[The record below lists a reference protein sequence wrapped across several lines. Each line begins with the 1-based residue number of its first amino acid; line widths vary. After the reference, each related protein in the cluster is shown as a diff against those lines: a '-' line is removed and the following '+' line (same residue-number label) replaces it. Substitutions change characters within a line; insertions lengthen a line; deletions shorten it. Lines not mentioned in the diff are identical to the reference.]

1 MPTQKILVDAVEA
14 AEMLGLSERGFY
26 KLLKRTPDLAA
37 AARVVLSARATR
49 YNVAALL
56 AFVESLGPSALQPE
70 PARLIRGRE
79 ARRRWLAGTAE
90 AAVR

>member
-49 YNVAALL
+49 SGSAPSMARWHRRSRRPVI
-56 AFVESLGPSALQPE
+56 LGGNGVRTARGVPE
-70 PARLIRGRE
+70 NAH
-79 ARRRWLAGTAE
+79 W
-90 AAVR
+90 